1 MNCPLCGRSQALS
14 RFNPE
19 ILDNDVYLVSFRGL
33 GRGKGF
39 IKSGEH
45 SILHPGDPTVELI
58 KNRMLEII
66 GFFIEKNCV
75 TLNEILN
82 VIQLPDP
89 RLLLND
95 KEVLEATIGNIVDV
109 FRKRFDDYRYDTDAE
124 ENPSEALTEIL
135 KVVRSEL
142 NSLKDRGDKL
152 EKVHDEIRKL
162 VAEIEKALED
172 EYDFDS
178 EIELMESLKQCIRI
192 LLEEYESF
200 VAIYAEIQGLATEI
214 EEALGEEYDFDPD
227 EDIMESLKTITHVL
241 IEEYEASIASSDEEQ
256 SSDVIDEK

>member
-1 MNCPLCGRSQALS
+1 MDGKWTWQRKNGRGRALSHVNCPLCGRSQALS

-89 RLLLND
+89 RLLLN
-95 KEVLEATIGNIVDV
+95 L
-109 FRKRFDDYRYDTDAE
+109 
-124 ENPSEALTEIL
+124 
-135 KVVRSEL
+135 
-142 NSLKDRGDKL
+142 SLI
-152 EKVHDEIRKL
+152 HI
-162 VAEIEKALED
+162 
-172 EYDFDS
+172 
-178 EIELMESLKQCIRI
+178 
-192 LLEEYESF
+192 
-200 VAIYAEIQGLATEI
+200 
-214 EEALGEEYDFDPD
+214 
-227 EDIMESLKTITHVL
+227 
-241 IEEYEASIASSDEEQ
+241 
-256 SSDVIDEK
+256 